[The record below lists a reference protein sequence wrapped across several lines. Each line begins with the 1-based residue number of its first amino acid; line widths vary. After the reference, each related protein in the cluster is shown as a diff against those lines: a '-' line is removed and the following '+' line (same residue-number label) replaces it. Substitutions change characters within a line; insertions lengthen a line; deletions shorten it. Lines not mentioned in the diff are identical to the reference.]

1 MRIQIKWL
9 TVTLD
14 MYLLTLQAHPSMF
27 LAGYAIVDGPLVEH
41 LCQRVYFPAEP
52 ASIGH
57 VTSVNGILY
66 LLFREYDMLQLS
78 LGPEWDIKQLLAQAK
93 RNFDLGIQ
101 SFDLLTVPSFENV
114 LALTIAVSEG

>member
-1 MRIQIKWL
+1 MS
-9 TVTLD
+9 
-14 MYLLTLQAHPSMF
+14 LLTLQAHPSMF
-27 LAGYAIVDGPLVEH
+27 LAGYAIIDGPLVEH

-66 LLFREYDMLQLS
+66 LLLREYDMLQQS
-78 LGPEWDIKQLLAQAK
+78 AVLGPEWDVKQLLAQAK

-114 LALTIAVSEG
+114 LALTISVSEGSASR